1 MRFAAILALGLFVM
15 TPALT
20 HHNSDSGMDVNTVI
34 TVDGTINEFSW
45 RNPHIYFTIASQD
58 ESGDP
63 VEWTVQMA
71 GIRSISRMGWSADI
85 LQPGDRV
92 SIGLHPAVDGRPY
105 GLFDSGSKE
114 GTPLPTSYDSET
126 GELRFS
132 VPTALGRSP
141 TLEGRWM
148 SDGQQVTSY
157 VDGYAGY
164 TLTHLRLNEKAE
176 AARQAYDMFSLE
188 NPETACLGRPT
199 PAMIF
204 YADLFP
210 IEIEFRE
217 AQEIVEIRGQFF
229 DEVRTIYM
237 DGREHPPADERFHL
251 GHSIGHWEGDTLVV
265 DTRNF
270 NDTGG
275 FYGGAGG
282 HFGWDENLRIVER
295 FSLYDAET
303 LLYRFEIDDPTAF
316 TRPWKGELTMTRTT
330 DNIYEYA
337 CHEANYSMTNLLRG
351 ARATERR
358 PPGPARRF

>member
-1 MRFAAILALGLFVM
+1 
-15 TPALT
+15 
-20 HHNSDSGMDVNTVI
+20 
-34 TVDGTINEFSW
+34 
-45 RNPHIYFTIASQD
+45 
-58 ESGDP
+58 
-63 VEWTVQMA
+63 
-71 GIRSISRMGWSADI
+71 
-85 LQPGDRV
+85 
-92 SIGLHPAVDGRPY
+92 RPY

-270 NDTGG
+270 
-275 FYGGAGG
+275 
-282 HFGWDENLRIVER
+282 
-295 FSLYDAET
+295 
-303 LLYRFEIDDPTAF
+303 
-316 TRPWKGELTMTRTT
+316 T
-330 DNIYEYA
+330 DNRSPYQKE
-337 CHEANYSMTNLLRG
+337 RDPV
-351 ARATERR
+351 RRTE
-358 PPGPARRF
+358 ARRRALPPDRRWDADRRRLHARRSRVPPRAACR